1 MYDHHRRVIDRLV
14 EQFKAD
20 PECLALIIGGSLV
33 RGWGRPDSDIDILI
47 LISEADFQRR
57 METNRVLYFDRE
69 ICDYEGGYID
79 GKYLDLAYLKD
90 AAEKGIEATRSAFVN
105 ANIVYSRMPDLE
117 EWVKRITTYP
127 EEKRVYNMQAF
138 YSQLLLL
145 NWFVGEAEKRRDAYL
160 MTRTVA
166 DLVLFGGRLILA
178 YNRILYPFHKWLMQ
192 AVREA
197 PDKPANFLE
206 LTDTLLKTPT
216 MAGATAYVECL
227 TNFHDWGVDFPQA
240 VVNFTRD
247 RERMWRDGPPPIHD
261 W

>member
-1 MYDHHRRVIDRLV
+1 MYEHHQRVIDRLV
-14 EQFKAD
+14 EQFQAD
-20 PECLALIIGGSLV
+20 AECLALIIGGSLV

-47 LISEADFQRR
+47 VISEEDFQRR
-57 METNRVLYFDRE
+57 METGRVLYFDRE

-79 GKYLDLAYLKD
+79 GKYIDLAFLRD
-90 AAEKGIEATRSAFVN
+90 AAERGIEPTRSAFVN
-105 ANIVYSRMPDLE
+105 AQIAFSRLPELE
-117 EWVKRITTYP
+117 DWIKRVATYP
-127 EEKRVYNMQAF
+127 EHQRTAKMQAF

-145 NWFVGEAEKRRDAYL
+145 NWFVGEAEKRHDAYL

-178 YNRILYPFHKWLMQ
+178 YNRILYPFHKWLMR
-192 AVREA
+192 AVNDA
-197 PDKPANFLE
+197 PDKPAHFME

-216 MAGATAYVECL
+216 MASATAYVESL
-227 TNFHDWGVDFPQA
+227 THFHDWGVDFPQA

-247 RERMWRDGPPPIHD
+247 RERHWRNGPPPIHD